1 LIINIPVGILQVVRV
16 FGGREVEK
24 LEKTEVAK
32 EKGNRP
38 RTPAAERV
46 LEAASRLFYERG
58 IRAVGVDAIAEDAG
72 VTKVTI
78 YKNFGSKDGLVVAYL
93 RARDER
99 WRGWLEEAVERRAGS
114 PGGRI
119 LAIFDALGEWLES
132 EAGYRGCAFVN
143 AATEIADRAHPA
155 HEVMAEQK
163 RWMLGYF
170 ARLARE
176 AGIGEPEELAGRL
189 LILFEGANVTHA
201 LRTGHEP
208 IRQARA
214 TAAAL
219 IPGEAG

>member
-1 LIINIPVGILQVVRV
+1 
-16 FGGREVEK
+16 
-24 LEKTEVAK
+24 
-32 EKGNRP
+32 
-38 RTPAAERV
+38 
-46 LEAASRLFYERG
+46 
-58 IRAVGVDAIAEDAG
+58 
-72 VTKVTI
+72 
-78 YKNFGSKDGLVVAYL
+78 
-93 RARDER
+93 
-99 WRGWLEEAVERRAGS
+99 
-114 PGGRI
+114 
-119 LAIFDALGEWLES
+119 
-132 EAGYRGCAFVN
+132 
-143 AATEIADRAHPA
+143 
-155 HEVMAEQK
+155 VMAEQK